1 MPERLVEGLREAMT
15 IKETILEHTDEI
27 VEDWYIFARTHIEMA
42 EDLDRAEVKDHILD
56 LLDRVVSDLEEP
68 QSAAEQIEK
77 AKGDKDLDPGEE
89 RAAMRH
95 GAQRLEQ
102 GFSIFDISAEFRAL
116 RASVIRIWI
125 RENAG
130 LEKDLDELVRF
141 NEAIDEA
148 WILSVDRFQMT
159 SDKMRDYFLGVLGHD
174 LRSPLSAITVGSRVL
189 SEYFE
194 KGSPHDRLCQQMLAS
209 GEQMKELITNLLEL
223 TRLRLGNGLT
233 IERRA
238 VDLVALC
245 ERVTKEIRTSYPSAC
260 MVVKNPTTMECM
272 VDPVRISQVMTNLT
286 QNAIRH
292 GNAADPITL
301 SLWSQEDSVF
311 IGVHNHGPVIDPE
324 VRRGMFRDTLGGAV
338 GNDGTIRLGLH
349 IVYEIVR
356 AHDGSVEV
364 VSDALKGTT
373 FTVHLP
379 ECIQPQV

>member
-1 MPERLVEGLREAMT
+1 MT